1 MRILAYEECRDCF
14 TGVLE
19 AGEAYWT
26 FQLTADDRLDLEH
39 EYPKE
44 NYRDLEHF
52 QGVMGKFEPY
62 VFFLTE
68 PLKVDPL
75 TYEALKQA
83 AEEHRRKYP
92 PGAAET

>member
-19 AGEAYWT
+19 TGEAYWA
-26 FQLTADDRLDLEH
+26 FLLTADNRLDLDH
-39 EYPKE
+39 EYPKGR
-44 NYRDLEHF
+44 YRNLEHF

-68 PLKVDPL
+68 PLEVDPL
-75 TYEALKQA
+75 TYQALKQA
-83 AEEHRRKYP
+83 VEERRWKYTQSV
-92 PGAAET
+92 GKT